1 MMNAFAVTS
10 DLAAD
15 NSIGVR
21 ILNGSAYPIN
31 TTFLIQLNF
40 KRAGGWA
47 IMRAGTIENRLIHMS
62 WSTKDQIQKFWIN
75 KCI

>member
-15 NSIGVR
+15 NSVGVR
-21 ILNGSAYPIN
+21 ILDGSAYTVN

-40 KRAGGWA
+40 QCAGGWA
-47 IMRAGTIENRLIHMS
+47 IMRAGTIENRLIHVS
-62 WSTKDQIQKFWIN
+62 WSAKD
-75 KCI
+75 